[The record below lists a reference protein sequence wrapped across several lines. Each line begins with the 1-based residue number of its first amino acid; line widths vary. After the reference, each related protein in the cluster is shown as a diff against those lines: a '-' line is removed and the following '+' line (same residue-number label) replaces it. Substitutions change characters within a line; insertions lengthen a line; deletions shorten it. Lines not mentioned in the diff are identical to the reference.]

1 MPKSSY
7 RSPIILRS
15 GLVLLLIALLTMPA
29 RAAVPAAGAHSGG
42 LLVKYRTDAAA
53 ARPELP
59 AQASPATRL
68 SRNRVIIRVPAGRED
83 AYLAQLQRDPRV
95 VYAQRDHI
103 VAAQDLPD
111 DPRYGEQWHLERI
124 GMPAVWS
131 VITSTMAT
139 PIAILDTGA
148 RTDHPDLAGNLWT
161 NAGEVPNN
169 GQDDDGN
176 GYIDDIH
183 GMRFFHTYSGGQA
196 YPQVNPDVNDDNG
209 HGTHVAGIAGAV
221 GNNTTGVSG
230 VSWKARLMIVRV
242 LDESA
247 LGWESDIIQGLE
259 YAVDNGARV
268 INMSLG
274 QADPSPALSE
284 AIDYAEAHGVVVI
297 AASGNQGGALLYPAA
312 YPSVLAVGASDQSD
326 QRASFSA
333 YGPQLDL
340 LAPGVSLLS
349 TWPGVP
355 YFTKSGTSMAA
366 PQVTA
371 TAALLR
377 SLRPNLSPAQIRFCI
392 AVSAADLGPPGRDDL
407 TGWGRLD
414 AARALRPCPSTLY
427 LPTILA
433 F

>member
-1 MPKSSY
+1 MPNPSY
-7 RSPIILRS
+7 RSSIVLRY
-15 GLVLLLIALLTMPA
+15 GLIALLIALLTIPA
-29 RAAVPAAGAHSGG
+29 RAAVPAASAHAGV
-42 LLVKYRTDAAA
+42 LLVKYRTDAA

-59 AQASPATRL
+59 AQASLATRL
-68 SRNRVIIRVPAGRED
+68 SRNRMIIRVPAGRED
-83 AYLAQLQRDPRV
+83 AYLAQLQHDPLV

-131 VITSTMAT
+131 VVTSTMAT

-148 RTDHPDLAGNLWT
+148 RIDHPDLAANLWT
-161 NAGEVPNN
+161 NAGETPDN

-196 YPQVNPDVNDDNG
+196 YPQVNPDVSDDNG

-247 LGWESDIIQGLE
+247 FGWESDIIQGLE

-268 INMSLG
+268 INLSLG

-284 AIDYAEAHGVVVI
+284 AMGYAEAHGVVVI
-297 AASGNQGGALLYPAA
+297 AASGNHGGALLYPAA

-340 LAPGVSLLS
+340 LAPGVSILS

-377 SLRPNLSPAQIRFCI
+377 SLKPGLSPAQIRFCI
-392 AVSAADLGPPGRDDL
+392 AVAAADVGPSGRDDL
-407 TGWGRLD
+407 SGWGRLD
-414 AARALRPCPSTLY
+414 AARALQPCPATLY
-427 LPTILA
+427 LPTIPA
-433 F
+433 S